1 VKYNFSSYVLYYCCL
16 RLIIFARKQPY
27 ISPCFTNIGD
37 CLTEKIV
44 RVDEELW
51 KKAKILAAKRGIT
64 LKSLIERL
72 LEMEIEAEK
81 VMEEDKPAEEE
92 IRYLEEKRR
101 KGEIP
106 FMIISRK
113 TAVELVKE
121 GRGD

>member
-1 VKYNFSSYVLYYCCL
+1 VRRSSFIY
-16 RLIIFARKQPY
+16 Q
-27 ISPCFTNIGD
+27 
-37 CLTEKIV
+37 
-44 RVDEELW
+44 
-51 KKAKILAAKRGIT
+51 

-72 LEMEIEAEK
+72 LEMEIEVEK
-81 VMEEDKPAEEE
+81 VMEKDRPAEEE

>member
-1 VKYNFSSYVLYYCCL
+1 M
-16 RLIIFARKQPY
+16 
-27 ISPCFTNIGD
+27 
-37 CLTEKIV
+37 TEKIV

-92 IRYLEEKRR
+92 EIRYLEEKRR